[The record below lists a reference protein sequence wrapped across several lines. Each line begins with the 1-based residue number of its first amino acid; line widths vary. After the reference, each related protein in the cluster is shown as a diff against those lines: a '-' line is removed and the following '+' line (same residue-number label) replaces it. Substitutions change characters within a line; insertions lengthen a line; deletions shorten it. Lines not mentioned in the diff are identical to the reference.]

1 MPAVAMDAPSN
12 NVAPTDVKRTS
23 VDSKASGDGVRNRSQ
38 RSNKGAGAASK
49 EPTNVGDMLAG
60 PGAGKTPD
68 PKTSR
73 FQSRMTN
80 DGGDVPKSNMP
91 TASTTSS
98 MFRGGGADSQ
108 RPSAVSRI
116 SQKKAPAGPTI
127 GVRVASAIVENK
139 YFVTITTLLTI
150 YALTGD
156 DCRLMWTNSPADKWF
171 DVLTIACLVVFTVE
185 IFLSV
190 KGKEDYFMGFF
201 FILDVI
207 STATLILDL
216 SAVATAMAGGGEDG
230 DSLRSGRTARIG
242 AKAGRIVR
250 VIRLV
255 RILKLYKALYEARQ
269 RQKAKQEAELRG
281 EEPDD
286 ADWDEEDIE
295 EQSKE
300 KEKNNESR
308 VGKKLSDMTTRRV
321 IILVL
326 TMLLVFPLLKADA
339 VNQLTTSGWYGA
351 DNVLQ
356 NYEKFLKS
364 PEALNNLTFSRAD
377 REATHSFQDYE
388 HSLLNYVF
396 YHNWYAR
403 RGYCEDREGSCANIY
418 YSHLFWI
425 GIMGPESEE
434 ADITKN
440 ANLAKITQ
448 ASVDNYL
455 SKRKAGDKEDMYSYG
470 DAPPEATK
478 LLTSAW
484 HTKCPVVTKTGTKI
498 RHGVSLISQTEVANG
513 YPVSCPEDIRVGER
527 GKFYSKMVT
536 QDRWKSKWQIV
547 YYFDLRPFVRTDA
560 MFNLCVTGFICIVLC
575 SAALLFT
582 NDANKLV
589 LNPVENMIKRV
600 EAIRRDPLV
609 AMKMADEEFKKE
621 LIAEQ
626 RAKRARLQCTDI
638 AECKKMFA
646 RAGTEPMETVILEKT
661 IIKLG
666 SLLALGF
673 GEAGAAI
680 VSHNMKG
687 GDSAGVN
694 AMIPG
699 RSVNC
704 LLGLARIKNFS
715 TANEVL
721 KGSIMMFANQV
732 AEIVHGVCNEYHGAP
747 NKNNG
752 DSFLLVWR
760 MSEEDFDNGK
770 HRLNE
775 AMFTSR
781 MAELACVSFS
791 RVIGSLHHSKL
802 LADYRVHPGLQQRLG
817 SQTRVNMSFGLHSG
831 WAIEGA
837 VGSEFKIDAS
847 YLSPNVSICNG
858 IEKATSI
865 YGVPFIVAESVF
877 EQLGKKMQDRLRLI
891 DRVVLTGST
900 EPMKIFSM
908 DLNVMSVEIGP
919 MPMKIVWN
927 PRQRFKARQYLE
939 SEKQHKL
946 KEDLDTSTLFDL
958 DPNIVAMRALYTVGF
973 RENFAMGYQNYSQGE
988 WPVARRMLITT
999 QTMLGSDGNGPSIE
1013 DGPSTALL
1021 KYMEQHQ
1028 FQAPKEW
1035 VPPGARDLNHTTGIT
1050 SI

>member
-1 MPAVAMDAPSN
+1 
-12 NVAPTDVKRTS
+12 
-23 VDSKASGDGVRNRSQ
+23 
-38 RSNKGAGAASK
+38 
-49 EPTNVGDMLAG
+49 
-60 PGAGKTPD
+60 
-68 PKTSR
+68 
-73 FQSRMTN
+73 
-80 DGGDVPKSNMP
+80 
-91 TASTTSS
+91 
-98 MFRGGGADSQ
+98 
-108 RPSAVSRI
+108 
-116 SQKKAPAGPTI
+116 
-127 GVRVASAIVENK
+127 
-139 YFVTITTLLTI
+139 
-150 YALTGD
+150 
-156 DCRLMWTNSPADKWF
+156 
-171 DVLTIACLVVFTVE
+171 
-185 IFLSV
+185 
-190 KGKEDYFMGFF
+190 
-201 FILDVI
+201 
-207 STATLILDL
+207 
-216 SAVATAMAGGGEDG
+216 
-230 DSLRSGRTARIG
+230 
-242 AKAGRIVR
+242 
-250 VIRLV
+250 
-255 RILKLYKALYEARQ
+255 
-269 RQKAKQEAELRG
+269 
-281 EEPDD
+281 
-286 ADWDEEDIE
+286 
-295 EQSKE
+295 
-300 KEKNNESR
+300 
-308 VGKKLSDMTTRRV
+308 
-321 IILVL
+321 
-326 TMLLVFPLLKADA
+326 
-339 VNQLTTSGWYGA
+339 
-351 DNVLQ
+351 
-356 NYEKFLKS
+356 
-364 PEALNNLTFSRAD
+364 
-377 REATHSFQDYE
+377 
-388 HSLLNYVF
+388 
-396 YHNWYAR
+396 
-403 RGYCEDREGSCANIY
+403 
-418 YSHLFWI
+418 
-425 GIMGPESEE
+425 MGPESDK
-434 ADITKN
+434 ADIAKN
-440 ANLAKITQ
+440 ADLAQITQ
-448 ASVDNYL
+448 ASIDNYL
-455 SKRKAGDKEDMYSYG
+455 TKRKSSDKNDMYSYG
-470 DAPPEATK
+470 EAPPEATK
-478 LLTSAW
+478 LLASAW
-484 HTKCPVVTKTGTKI
+484 NTQCPVDTSTGTKI
-498 RHGVSLISQTEVANG
+498 RQGLSLISQTKVGNG
-513 YPVSCPEDIRVGER
+513 YPVTCPEDIRVGER
-527 GKFYSKMVT
+527 GKFYSKMMT
-536 QDRWKSKWQIV
+536 QEQWQSHWYIV

-560 MFNLCVTGFICIVLC
+560 MYNLSVTGFICIVLC

-626 RAKRARLQCTDI
+626 RAKLARVKCSDI
-638 AECKKMFA
+638 NEFKKNMFA
-646 RAGTEPMETVILEKT
+646 RSTSEPMETVILEKT

-699 RSVNC
+699 RPVNC

-732 AEIVHGVCNEYHGAP
+732 AEIVHGVVNEYHGAA

-760 MSEEDFDNGK
+760 MSEEDFDSGK
-770 HRLNE
+770 HKLDE
-775 AMFTSR
+775 AKFTSR

-791 RVIGSLHHSKL
+791 RVIGALHHSKL

-817 SQTRVNMSFGLHSG
+817 TQTRVNMSFGLHSG

-908 DLNVMSVEIGP
+908 DLNVMCVEIGP
-919 MPMKIVWN
+919 TPMKIPWN

-939 SEKQHKL
+939 SEKQQKL

-958 DPNIVAMRALYTVGF
+958 DPNIMAMRALYTVSF

-988 WPVARRMLITT
+988 WPVARRMLINT
-999 QTMLGSDGNGPSIE
+999 QRMLADDSDPKWE

-1035 VPPGARDLNHTTGIT
+1035 DPPGRRDLNHTTGIT